1 MPVPP
6 PLLDSRTLQDIL
18 TQLQNRAAH
27 DVPEWT
33 PAPEGDAGTMLQR
46 IFARLLELALQRL
59 NQVPEKHLLAFLDT
73 MGVSLLPPA
82 AATVPLTFS
91 STPGSPPIFVP
102 RGMQAGTLPDGEQPA
117 VIFETADD
125 FTIIPAQLATA
136 FTMDPRW
143 DRYTDQTAALGGQS
157 PTGFTPFVGTRRM
170 PHVLYLGDNELLH
183 FAKATVE
190 LDFLWELA
198 EKSLT
203 DVLAFLKQ
211 LTWQY
216 TQNGQLK
223 KLTSSIPD
231 PNRPHLRF
239 LDPETGEIESID
251 QTLVQGISEAPDIR
265 QGKQSRWLQARLTT
279 PFPDDPVAQA
289 LKLAQVKLTVRASG
303 LLPDLAFSNT
313 APLDVT
319 EDFLP
324 FGEIPKVGDTFV
336 IGSEEAFAK
345 PDAMVTLSVKV
356 FPLTFDWEYSS
367 GEDEWTPLPL
377 ASRTDDTRNFTQDG
391 TVSLVLPPDIKETKV
406 QGESALWFRVRLA
419 AGLYPGA
426 PRVHEFLPPGA
437 SAPPDGFFGFAAG
450 KRVDFKRPFFP
461 FGEKPS
467 PGEVFYFTSHRQP
480 PEPPQPPVS
489 VEIGVKLEII
499 PSRVQLRWDFLS
511 ANGWQPFPSMSVH
524 GEPTPATTDGTSGF
538 TQDGDIVLQQLPPVV
553 AAQVNGQSS
562 YWIRVRLTAGDYGR
576 PTEFVPVDPKDPSKG
591 FQPKPGTGN
600 LNAPIITD
608 LKLSYEAA
616 RAPAS
621 VLTQNGFLY
630 HDMTEVNRT
639 PTKFSPFVSVEDLTP
654 EPYADPRP
662 AFYLGFDAAFPEQ
675 PVTLYVAVAPRALA
689 GRVRKETRA
698 AVTLSAK
705 LPALQWEYFNG
716 TIWRELAV
724 FDGTNHLT
732 ESGTVEFLTPPDIK
746 PLAKFDLTSR
756 YWLRARPRE
765 NDPQDTQR
773 VANNPHDTQRVLGV
787 FLNTIPA
794 VQAATVQDQTL
805 GSGTGQPGQTLR
817 FTRTPVLPG
826 QQVMVLEPEPP
837 TDEER
842 LVLAAEEGDDAV
854 QERTNATT
862 GATEIWV
869 RWHEVANFIRSDT
882 LSRHYTLDHTT
893 GVLLFG
899 DGQHG
904 LVPPRGT
911 NNIVATYRTGGGSAG
926 NAPRAAIVQVKSPL
940 PGVAAVTNPIPADGG
955 AVTETIPMVKD
966 RGPQTLK
973 HRYRAVTCAD
983 LEWLARQAAGTRV
996 ARARCLPNVNRDLRF
1011 EPGWVTL
1018 LIVPQGTASKL
1029 SPSAELI
1036 RQVETY
1042 LEAHAFIGLAQQGQ
1056 ARVNV
1061 MGPGYLQVTVVAEV
1075 VPQDIDEAQRVK
1087 QRALIALDA
1096 FFHPLTGGPNG
1107 TGWEFGRDVYASE
1120 VSQVL
1125 QGVSGVSHVNTKT
1138 LQLTAN
1144 VSQVRLT
1151 FTSAP
1156 SADMALPEG
1165 SVVMTANRQKAALL
1179 AEPVAAGSAVE
1190 CIAVRGF
1197 QEGERIAKVQDL
1209 TVHVQAHVQAVTG
1222 TSITVEPFNSDTIGF
1237 PSGSVIMT
1245 FDGTRSTRLQRDILP
1260 GHAGETT
1267 IEVEEPSFA
1276 SDLKSG
1282 DVLTVFYPLPM
1293 TVTSVTVAQAAGT
1306 QTLGIEPYETAV
1318 AFPVRSLLAALDN
1331 RIRLP
1336 LSTKIPAHETVTSVT
1351 LRDFIAI
1358 RGFQEGE
1365 RIAKVQD
1372 LTVQSVLGTRI
1383 TVEPFDSDAVDFPL
1397 DSVIMTF
1404 DGTRSTRLQQGIPPS
1419 RAEDG
1424 ETTIEVEEPSFA
1436 SELESGDVLT
1446 VFYPFPMTVTSVT
1459 VDQAA
1464 GMQTLGI
1471 EPYKTA
1477 VAFPVRSLLAALDN
1491 RIRLPLSTEIPANET
1506 VTSVTFAS
1514 DEAITLSRRDG
1525 AYEIAN
1531 LTIQHVEPVADI
1543 VYLDSNFLVY
1553 PGAHRITMVSDTNSP
1568 SRA

>member
-18 TQLQNRAAH
+18 AQLRKGAAH

-59 NQVPEKHLLAFLDT
+59 NQVPEKNLLAFLDT

-102 RGMQAGTLPDGEQPA
+102 RGMQAGTLPRGEQPA
-117 VIFETADD
+117 VIFETEDD
-125 FTIIPAQLATA
+125 FTIIPAQLATS

-157 PTGFTPFVGTRRM
+157 PTGFTPFVGTKRM

-198 EKSLT
+198 GKSLT

-216 TQNGQLK
+216 THNGQLK
-223 KLTSSIPD
+223 MLTPSIPD

-239 LDPETGEIESID
+239 LDGESSYLESID
-251 QTLVQGISEAPDIR
+251 QTLVQGVSEAPDIR
-265 QGKQSRWLQARLTT
+265 QGQQSCWLQAQLTT
-279 PFPDDPVAQA
+279 PLPNDPAAQA
-289 LKLAQVKLTVRASG
+289 LKLAQLKLTVDANG
-303 LLPDLAFSNT
+303 LLPDLAFSN
-313 APLDVT
+313 AALVDVT
-319 EDFLP
+319 
-324 FGEIPKVGDTFV
+324 
-336 IGSEEAFAK
+336 
-345 PDAMVTLSVKV
+345 
-356 FPLTFDWEYSS
+356 
-367 GEDEWTPLPL
+367 
-377 ASRTDDTRNFTQDG
+377 QD
-391 TVSLVLPPDIKETKV
+391 
-406 QGESALWFRVRLA
+406 
-419 AGLYPGA
+419 
-426 PRVHEFLPPGA
+426 
-437 SAPPDGFFGFAAG
+437 
-450 KRVDFKRPFFP
+450 FFP
-461 FGEKPS
+461 FGEAPREGDAFYLAS
-467 PGEVFYFTSHRQP
+467 REVFAKAEADVTLTFNVRRLQPKLQWEYFDAELHR
-480 PEPPQPPVS
+480 
-489 VEIGVKLEII
+489 
-499 PSRVQLRWDFLS
+499 
-511 ANGWQPFPSMSVH
+511 WQVF
-524 GEPTPATTDGTSGF
+524 TPIDYTTGF
-538 TQDGDIVLQQLPPVV
+538 TQDGAIVATALNMEQTTVNRVLAFWVRVRLLEGAYNRPPKIRTFTFLPQNESSPRPPQIGFVNQTPIDLGQSFLPFSEKPSLADIFYFGETSDFPPDISIDVTLDPDPPLPADLKWEYLGANGW
-553 AAQVNGQSS
+553 AAIPDVSDTTAAFMQSGTVTFKMPPAVQREVNGQAN
-562 YWIRVRLTAGDYGR
+562 YWVRVRIASGDYGR
-576 PTEFVPVDPKDPSKG
+576 PAEFVPVDPDDPQQG
-591 FQPKPGTGN
+591 FTRRPGTGN
-600 LNAPIITD
+600 LQPPQIQSQTLAYTAERFPTI
-608 LKLSYEAA
+608 
-616 RAPAS
+616 
-621 VLTQNGFLY
+621 LTQNGFLY
-630 HDMTEVNRT
+630 SNQTSAHKTEDG
-639 PTKFSPFVSVEDLTP
+639 FAPFDSVKALVP
-654 EPYADPRP
+654 HIYADTEP

-689 GRVRKETRA
+689 GRVRKETQA

-746 PLAKFDLTSR
+746 PLAKFDLTAR
-756 YWLRARPRE
+756 YWLRARARGD
-765 NDPQDTQR
+765 DPQDTQG
-773 VANNPHDTQRVLGV
+773 VENNPQDTQRVLGV
-787 FLNTIPA
+787 FLNTLPA
-794 VQAATVQDQTL
+794 IQAATVQDQTL
-805 GSGTGQPGQTLR
+805 GSGTGQPAQTLR

-826 QQVMVLEPEPP
+826 QQVMVREPESP

-842 LVLAAEEGDDAV
+842 LALAAEEGDDAV

-869 RWHEVANFIRSDT
+869 RWHEVANFIQSDT

-899 DGQHG
+899 DGKHG

-911 NNIVATYRTGGGSAG
+911 NNIVSTYRMGGGPAG
-926 NAPRAAIVQVKSPL
+926 NAPRAAVVQVKSPL

-955 AVTETIPMVKD
+955 AVAETIPMVKE

-1011 EPGWVTL
+1011 APGWVTL
-1018 LIVPQGTASKL
+1018 LIVPQGTAPKL
-1029 SPSAELI
+1029 VPSAELI
-1036 RQVETY
+1036 RQVEDY

-1087 QRALIALDA
+1087 QRALTALDA

-1125 QGVSGVSHVNTKT
+1125 QGVSGVSHVKF

-1156 SADMALPEG
+1156 SADIALPEG
-1165 SVVMTANRQKAALL
+1165 SGVMTVDRQKAALL
-1179 AEPVAAGSAVE
+1179 AEPVAAATAVK
-1190 CIAVRGF
+1190 R
-1197 QEGERIAKVQDL
+1197 
-1209 TVHVQAHVQAVTG
+1209 
-1222 TSITVEPFNSDTIGF
+1222 ITV
-1237 PSGSVIMT
+1237 
-1245 FDGTRSTRLQRDILP
+1245 
-1260 GHAGETT
+1260 
-1267 IEVEEPSFA
+1267 
-1276 SDLKSG
+1276 K
-1282 DVLTVFYPLPM
+1282 
-1293 TVTSVTVAQAAGT
+1293 
-1306 QTLGIEPYETAV
+1306 
-1318 AFPVRSLLAALDN
+1318 
-1331 RIRLP
+1331 
-1336 LSTKIPAHETVTSVT
+1336 
-1351 LRDFIAI
+1351 
-1358 RGFQEGE
+1358 GFQEGE

-1372 LTVQSVLGTRI
+1372 LTVQSVTGTSI
-1383 TVEPFDSDAVDFPL
+1383 TVKPFDSDAVGCFPRG
-1397 DSVIMTF
+1397 SVVMTF
-1404 DGTRSTRLQQGIPPS
+1404 DGTQSTRLQQGIPPS
-1419 RAEDG
+1419 RAG
-1424 ETTIEVEEPSFA
+1424 ETTIEVEERAFA
-1436 SELESGDVLT
+1436 SDLESCDVLT
-1446 VFYPFPMTVTSVT
+1446 VFYPLPMTVTSVT

-1464 GMQTLGI
+1464 GTQTTQTLGI
-1471 EPYKTA
+1471 EPYETA
-1477 VAFPVRSLLAALDN
+1477 VAFPAGSLLAALDN

-1506 VTSVTFAS
+1506 VTSVTLRAFAR
-1514 DEAITLSRRDG
+1514 DEAITLSRRDE
-1525 AYEIAN
+1525 AYEIVN
-1531 LTIQHVEPVADI
+1531 LKIQDVEPVADI
-1543 VYLDSNFLVY
+1543 VYLDNNFLVY
-1553 PGAHRITMVSDTNSP
+1553 PGAHRITMVSATSPP